1 MSQSNEEMSGFLAEL
16 ANEATQK
23 LEAKRSLQQD
33 RQQINQSVNDALTR
47 CFKFFNAFSNHLNT
61 IEPEVPRVYALD
73 GKSQFSGLKWKNSM
87 AEFRKQSLADDAL
100 LDHVYF
106 QVRLIAAEPVVVT
119 RRWESFEELRKD
131 VDAFGLRSRE
141 DLIELWRNRS
151 QKATFQVT
159 LEPEFVV
166 WARFRGNYVDGAI
179 EIECYNLDGFG
190 LMRGRLSPELLQQ
203 AVLEGVGRFLIGRS
217 PALPQEMVLE
227 RDFSRNLRA

>member
-23 LEAKRSLQQD
+23 LEAKRSRQQD
-33 RQQINQSVNDALTR
+33 RQQINQSVDAALAR
-47 CFKFFNAFSNHLNT
+47 CFKFFNAFSSHLNT

-106 QVRLIAAEPVVVT
+106 QVRFITAEPVVVT
-119 RRWESFEELRKD
+119 KRWESFEELRKD
-131 VDAFGLRSRE
+131 LDAFGLRSRE
-141 DLIELWRNRS
+141 DMIELWRNRS
-151 QKATFQVT
+151 QKATFQIN
-159 LEPEFVV
+159 LEPEFIV
-166 WARFRGNYVDGAI
+166 WMRFRGNYAEGAVD
-179 EIECYNLDGFG
+179 IECNNLDGFG
-190 LMRGRLSPELLQQ
+190 LLRSRLAPELLQP
-203 AVLEGVGRFLIGRS
+203 AALEGIGRFLIGRAA
-217 PALPQEMVLE
+217 ALPQDMALE